1 MPARPQVDLY
11 NRLYRER
18 IVFLGQ
24 QISDDIANQIIG
36 VMLYLDSEVRTSHP
50 ASEHVWRLCPVSLH
64 PEALAPDGTQDNSKP
79 MYMYINSPGGSVT
92 AGFAMFDT
100 MRHVKADVSTINVGL
115 AASMGSL
122 LLVGGA
128 KGKRLCLPHSRVMI
142 HQPSMGGIQGQASDI
157 KVEAEM
163 ILGIRERVVRSLLA
177 STPPPRISS
186 ALASAHRRATL
197 VAHSD
202 AGPVTPARSSAPPP
216 LPPRD
221 VNQSPC
227 RPSPLTPAP
236 LPASRSPTTRS

>member
-1 MPARPQVDLY
+1 MDLY

-36 VMLYLDSEVRTSHP
+36 VMLYLDSEVRTLT
-50 ASEHVWRLCPVSLH
+50 RLHACSAAPWTCTLR
-64 PEALAPDGTQDNSKP
+64 LAHDDTQDNSKP

-128 KGKRLCLPHSRVMI
+128 KGKRLALPHSRCMI

-163 ILGIRERVVRSLLA
+163 ILGIRDRVVRTSVPTRLGL
-177 STPPPRISS
+177 SPRHLSP
-186 ALASAHRRATL
+186 LQR
-197 VAHSD
+197 
-202 AGPVTPARSSAPPP
+202 RSSHARAHPHS
-216 LPPRD
+216 L
-221 VNQSPC
+221 SP
-227 RPSPLTPAP
+227 AIY
-236 LPASRSPTTRS
+236 TRALDARFS